1 MIGII
6 KCLHLNKNIAEREMS
21 AAKQFSDADDATID
35 ECFVFAKD
43 LVRRAGELV
52 KEGFY
57 KSIDAINVTEKT
69 AKFDMVTEY
78 DERVE
83 RFLIDAIRTK
93 YADHK

>member
-1 MIGII
+1 M
-6 KCLHLNKNIAEREMS
+6 AT
-21 AAKQFSDADDATID
+21 AKQFSDADEATID
-35 ECFVFAKD
+35 ECFIFAKD

-57 KSIDAINVTEKT
+57 KSINSINVTEKT

-83 RFLIDAIRTK
+83 RFLMDAIRAK
-93 YADHK
+93 YTDHK